1 MAQQQIV
8 IAHPAE
14 VDLRDAP
21 IPTGWIIEGS
31 PRAQGRALAE
41 SADGM
46 SSIVAWSCTQGRFN
60 WHYCVDETVQILSGE
75 VFITDETGKE
85 RRLGPGDMAF
95 FPAGTHTVWYVPNKV
110 RKLAMCRRPL
120 PGRLF
125 GKCVT
130 LLNRFGNRL
139 FRDSAKV
146 QTSVSV
152 LG

>member
-21 IPTGWIIEGS
+21 IPTNWIIEGS
-31 PRAQGRALAE
+31 PRAQARALAE
-41 SADGM
+41 SADGT
-46 SSIVAWSCTQGRFN
+46 SSMVAWSCTQGRSN
-60 WHYCVDETVQILSGE
+60 WHYYVDETVHVLSGE
-75 VFITDETGKE
+75 VFISDEKGKE

-95 FPAGTHTVWYVPNKV
+95 FPAGTHSVWYVPKN
-110 RKLAMCRRPL
+110 RKLTMYRRPL

-130 LLNRFGNRL
+130 LFNRVGNRL
-139 FRDSAKV
+139 LRGSRKG
-146 QTSVSV
+146 QTSFGV
-152 LG
+152 LR

>member
-1 MAQQQIV
+1 MTQRQIV

-21 IPTGWIIEGS
+21 IPASWIIEGS

-41 SADGM
+41 SADGT
-46 SSIVAWSCTQGRFN
+46 STIVAWSCTQGRFN
-60 WHYCVDETVQILSGE
+60 WHYSIDETVQILSGE
-75 VFITDETGKE
+75 VFVTDDTGKE
-85 RRLGPGDMAF
+85 CRLGPGDMAF
-95 FPAGTHTVWYVPNKV
+95 FPAGTHSVWYVPTEV

-125 GKCVT
+125 GKLVT
-130 LLNRFGNRL
+130 LLNRVGNRL
-139 FRDSAKV
+139 FRDSKKGQA
-146 QTSVSV
+146 SVGV